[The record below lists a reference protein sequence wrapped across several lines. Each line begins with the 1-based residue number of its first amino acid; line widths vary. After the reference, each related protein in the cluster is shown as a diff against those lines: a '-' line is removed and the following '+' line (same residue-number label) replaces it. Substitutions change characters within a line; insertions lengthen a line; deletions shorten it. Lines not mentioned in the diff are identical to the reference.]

1 MITVENAMITQRGR
15 VLKARRTGKLSAPGG
30 PMLGMDATA
39 LLIAL
44 LTLAA
49 GFAAGWALA
58 RARTASATAERD
70 ALRSE
75 LDRRQRA
82 HDVQSAQ
89 LRDERDRLEA
99 HVRESQTAAA
109 DATARLESER
119 SAAADKITL
128 LQQAQEQLKDAFARL
143 STEALQRSNQQFL
156 ELADSRFKQAGA
168 PLTETLG
175 KVEVQLR
182 EIEKSRAGAQQALVE
197 QIERVRLSGEELK
210 HETAALVSALR
221 KPQARGRW
229 GELQLRRCV
238 EFAGMTDR
246 CDFIEQQ
253 SVSTADGVLRP
264 DLVVKLV
271 GGKSIVVDSKVTLA
285 AYLEAHDAVDDT
297 VRDERLNAHARHLR
311 THVDQLAAKSYWSQ
325 FSPAPEFVVL
335 FVPGDAF
342 LAAALDRDADLL
354 EYAFG
359 KRIHIASPTT
369 LISTLRTCAY
379 VWQQEALA
387 DNAREVFELGRELY
401 KRLGV
406 MGGHMHKLGRSLTSS
421 VDNYNKTIGSFEK
434 NVLVTARRLNA
445 LDVTDLEL
453 ETPTTVDE
461 PIRQVAA
468 AELVAVVEEQRAVV
482 PLPAPVPAPAPVTDI
497 DRPED
502 YGLLPAID
510 DADDDR
516 ATG

>member
-1 MITVENAMITQRGR
+1 
-15 VLKARRTGKLSAPGG
+15 
-30 PMLGMDATA
+30 MLGMDAIA

-44 LTLAA
+44 VTLAA
-49 GFAAGWALA
+49 GFVAGWALA
-58 RARTASATAERD
+58 RGRSATALAERD
-70 ALRSE
+70 AARDE
-75 LDRRQRA
+75 LTRQRA
-82 HDVQSAQ
+82 GHDEQVAQ
-89 LRDERDRLEA
+89 MRDERERIEGR
-99 HVRESQTAAA
+99 VRDAQTAAA
-109 DATARLESER
+109 DATARLETER
-119 SAAADKITL
+119 AASADKITL

-156 ELADSRFKQAGA
+156 ELADTRFKQAGA

-175 KVEVQLR
+175 KVETQLR

-246 CDFIEQQ
+246 CDFVEQQ
-253 SVSTADGVLRP
+253 SVSTSDGTLRP
-264 DLVVKLV
+264 DLVIKLV

-285 AYLEAHDAVDDT
+285 AYLEAHDAVDD
-297 VRDERLNAHARHLR
+297 VIREERLAAHARHLR

-342 LAAALDRDADLL
+342 LAAALDLDPSILDDAF
-354 EYAFG
+354 A
-359 KRIHIASPTT
+359 KRIHIATPTT
-369 LISTLRTCAY
+369 LISVLRTCAY
-379 VWQQEALA
+379 AWQQEALA
-387 DNAREVFELGRELY
+387 ANAREVFDLGRELY

-453 ETPTTVDE
+453 ETPATVDE

-468 AELVAVVEEQRAVV
+468 AELVAAVEEEHTVV
-482 PLPAPVPAPAPVTDI
+482 ALPAADVVTEL

-502 YGLLPAID
+502 YALLP
-510 DADDDR
+510 DASSR
-516 ATG
+516 TIAQ

>member
-1 MITVENAMITQRGR
+1 MITVSAASRA
-15 VLKARRTGKLSAPGG
+15 ARRTAKLSGAGG
-30 PMLGMDATA
+30 TMLGMDA
-39 LLIAL
+39 IAL
-44 LTLAA
+44 LLAVVTLAA

-58 RARTASATAERD
+58 RGRSAAAVAERD
-70 ALRSE
+70 AARAE
-75 LDRRQRA
+75 LARQQA
-82 HDVQSAQ
+82 THDEAASRF
-89 LRDERDRLEA
+89 RDERERIDARLREA
-99 HVRESQTAAA
+99 QTAAA
-109 DATARLESER
+109 DAAARLESER
-119 SAAADKITL
+119 AASADKITL

-143 STEALQRSNQQFL
+143 SNEALQRSNQQFL

-221 KPQARGRW
+221 KPQTRGRW

-238 EFAGMTDR
+238 EFAGLTDR
-246 CDFIEQQ
+246 CDFVEQQ
-253 SVSTADGVLRP
+253 SVSTSDGVLRP

-285 AYLEAHDAVDDT
+285 AYLEAHDAVDDAL
-297 VRDERLNAHARHLR
+297 REERLNAHARHLR

-354 EYAFG
+354 DYAFG
-359 KRIHIASPTT
+359 KRVHIASPTT

-406 MGGHMHKLGRSLTSS
+406 MGGHMHKLGRAMNAS
-421 VDNYNKTIGSFEK
+421 VDNNNKASG
-434 NVLVTARRLNA
+434 
-445 LDVTDLEL
+445 
-453 ETPTTVDE
+453 P
-461 PIRQVAA
+461 
-468 AELVAVVEEQRAVV
+468 
-482 PLPAPVPAPAPVTDI
+482 
-497 DRPED
+497 
-502 YGLLPAID
+502 
-510 DADDDR
+510 
-516 ATG
+516 

>member
-1 MITVENAMITQRGR
+1 
-15 VLKARRTGKLSAPGG
+15 
-30 PMLGMDATA
+30 MLGMDAIA

-44 LTLAA
+44 VTLAA
-49 GFAAGWALA
+49 GFAAGWAIA
-58 RARTASATAERD
+58 RAHTASATAERD

-82 HDVQSAQ
+82 HDTQSAQ
-89 LRDERDRLEA
+89 LRDERDSLEA
-99 HVRESQTAAA
+99 RVRDAQMAAA

-119 SAAADKITL
+119 AASADKITL

-156 ELADSRFKQAGA
+156 ELADTRFKQAGA

-175 KVEVQLR
+175 KVETQLR

-246 CDFIEQQ
+246 CDFTEQTTVTT
-253 SVSTADGVLRP
+253 SDGALRP
-264 DLVVKLV
+264 DLVVRLV

-285 AYLEAHDAVDDT
+285 AYLEAHDATDDA
-297 VRDERLNAHARHLR
+297 VRDQRLTAHARHLR
-311 THVDQLAAKSYWSQ
+311 NHVDQLAAKSYWSQ

-342 LAAALDRDADLL
+342 LAAALDRDGDLL
-354 EYAFG
+354 DYAFT
-359 KRIHIASPTT
+359 KRIHIATPTT
-369 LISTLRTCAY
+369 LISVLRTCAY
-379 VWQQEALA
+379 AWQQDALA
-387 DNAREVFELGRELY
+387 ANAREVFELGRELY
-401 KRLGV
+401 SRISKLGAKVETLGKRLGSTV
-406 MGGHMHKLGRSLTSS
+406 GAYNDTVASLESRVLPQARKLKDLKV
-421 VDNYNKTIGSFEK
+421 VDT
-434 NVLVTARRLNA
+434 
-445 LDVTDLEL
+445 EL
-453 ETPTTVDE
+453 EDPR
-461 PIRQVAA
+461 PIEEAVRPVAA
-468 AELVAVVEEQRAVV
+468 AELVAAIEEQRAVV
-482 PLPAPVPAPAPVTDI
+482 PLPAAGDGLI

-502 YGLLPAID
+502 YALLRD
-510 DADDDR
+510 ETTTEGR

>member
-1 MITVENAMITQRGR
+1 MITVSAASRA
-15 VLKARRTGKLSAPGG
+15 ARRTAKLSGAGG
-30 PMLGMDATA
+30 TMLGMDAIA

-44 LTLAA
+44 VTLAA

-58 RARTASATAERD
+58 RGRGAAALAERD
-70 ALRSE
+70 AARAE
-75 LDRRQRA
+75 LSRQQTT
-82 HDVQSAQ
+82 HDEQVTRLQ
-89 LRDERDRLEA
+89 DERERLEER
-99 HVRESQTAAA
+99 VREAQTAAA
-109 DATARLESER
+109 GATARLESER
-119 SAAADKITL
+119 AASTDKITL

-168 PLTETLG
+168 PLTETLD
-175 KVEVQLR
+175 KVETQLR

-246 CDFIEQQ
+246 CDFVEQQ
-253 SVSTADGVLRP
+253 SVSTSDGTLRP
-264 DLVVKLV
+264 DLVIKLV

-285 AYLEAHDAVDDT
+285 AYLEAHDAVDD
-297 VRDERLNAHARHLR
+297 VIRDERLNAHARHLR

-342 LAAALDRDADLL
+342 LAAALDRDPSLIDD
-354 EYAFG
+354 AFS
-359 KRIHIASPTT
+359 KRVHIATPTT
-369 LISTLRTCAY
+369 LISVLRTCAY
-379 VWQQEALA
+379 AWQQDALA
-387 DNAREVFELGRELY
+387 ANAREVFDLGRELY

-406 MGGHMHKLGRSLTSS
+406 MGGHMHRLGKSLTSS

-453 ETPTTVDE
+453 DAPATVDE

-468 AELVAVVEEQRAVV
+468 AELVAAVEADERPAVLA
-482 PLPAPVPAPAPVTDI
+482 LPAAGAEL
-497 DRPED
+497 DRAED
-502 YGLLPAID
+502 YGLLPGSGT
-510 DADDDR
+510 ADGR